1 MKFTSPA
8 YFVCDEQFIMRN
20 CIPPIPKN
28 KKDWEKYLLQIYD
41 TTLTSL
47 LDIQRSQFESEHS
60 KLLTPFN
67 YQVVEYYFQ
76 KLKHI
81 LNTPVFSSKEEASKQ
96 LKPCTKTTIAVLR
109 SFFKNV

>member
-20 CIPPIPKN
+20 CIPPIPEE
-28 KKDWEKYLLQIYD
+28 KKEWEKYLQQIYD
-41 TTLTSL
+41 ATLTSL

-81 LNTPVFSSKEEASKQ
+81 LNTPVFSREEASKQ

-109 SFFKNV
+109 SSFKNV